1 MLCAEAGSEIAD
13 PDCVIKLQRGKWGDL
28 AMSTS
33 KDLPEDFILG
43 IPLECC
49 KSK

>member
-1 MLCAEAGSEIAD
+1 MLYAEAGSEIAD
-13 PDCVIKLQRGKWGDL
+13 PDCVSKLQQGKWGDP

-33 KDLPEDFILG
+33 KDLPKDFIPG
-43 IPLECC
+43 IPRGCC

>member
-1 MLCAEAGSEIAD
+1 MLRAD
-13 PDCVIKLQRGKWGDL
+13 QAVRLQTQTVIKLKQGKWGDP

-33 KDLPEDFILG
+33 KDPLEVFILG
-43 IPLECC
+43 IPRGCC